1 MNKKN
6 RLLNIWATLFI
17 VLCSVFVFTTCN
29 NTDELS
35 TNILDSGSTTMRAF
49 GPNPALR
56 GQKLTFAGTHLD
68 QITKVILPNNIEI
81 TDIEVVSDKIIRV
94 NIPLETMP
102 GIVQLIGPNNLVI
115 SSKDSLTI
123 SEPVEI
129 TAMTPQPVKAGQV
142 LTIEGNYFD
151 LMTKMIFTDN
161 VTVLAT
167 DPAVKSWTRTK
178 IEVVLPAQASTG
190 NITLQDD
197 AQIPLE
203 YQSPDILQVVLPS
216 VNAVADLTGKKPGD
230 VISIP
235 GKDLDLVVNV
245 QVPNSGNV
253 PFTIDNSTLTF
264 TLPATASDGAVV
276 MIPASNVQVV
286 AANIGVAMPDQVV
299 ATPTTGLRAGNEID
313 IKGINLDMV
322 TDIKFPGVTDAV
334 TPNSKT
340 ATEIKVNMPDMATS
354 GDLVLWTASGR
365 TVSIPIETQKPDVVS
380 YNPTPATGGSVVTL
394 QGHNLDLV
402 STVTFTNNIVV
413 SVTPNAPDN
422 LGVTVPLNAVT
433 GTVVLT
439 MANGETV
446 ECPSLD
452 VTPPPFAYLP
462 NPPGPKAEIHA
473 GQVLTL
479 TAENGDKLTDVQIN
493 GKSIQYIM
501 DVPNN
506 TLTLVV
512 PSSSAGDTE
521 LKLVSSNGE
530 AVYTIP
536 VIGAGV
542 TETVAWEGLLVLSGW
557 NNGSIPNA
565 NFGDARVG
573 DRVRFY
579 ITDVAPGAQVQVF
592 YGDWSSQIAPENDPN
607 YTGGSFKFPDGAT
620 YFEITLTAEM
630 IQGMLNPAWGS
641 DAMVIQGDGVTI
653 YKISLISGNAPAE
666 TAVWNTETVLGWGGT
681 SIPNANFGDP
691 RAGNTLRFYFSS
703 LGADPKLKLYYGDW
717 TGPIIINDPNFVAG
731 GTDDLLSIPA
741 GSAYYDVVLTA
752 DMVQGMMNPA
762 WGSDALILQG
772 QDITLSKITIF

>member
-6 RLLNIWATLFI
+6 KLLNIWAGLFI
-17 VLCSVFVFTTCN
+17 ALCSVFVFTTCN

-68 QITKVILPNNIEI
+68 QITKVILPNNVEI

-94 NIPLETMP
+94 IVPLETMP
-102 GIVQLIGPNNLVI
+102 GIVQLIGPNKLVI

-142 LTIEGNYFD
+142 LTIAGNYFD
-151 LMTKMIFTDN
+151 LMTKLIFTDN

-167 DPAVKSWTRTK
+167 DPAVKSWIRTK
-178 IEVVLPAQASTG
+178 IEIVLPAQAQTG

-203 YQSPDILQVVLPS
+203 YQSPTALQVVLPS
-216 VNAVADLTGKKPGD
+216 VNAVADLTGKRPGD

-286 AANIGVAMPDQVV
+286 VANIGVAMPDQVV
-299 ATPTTGLRAGNEID
+299 ATPATGLRAGNEIT

-334 TPNSKT
+334 TPTSKT
-340 ATEIKVNMPDMATS
+340 ATEIKVNMPDMAIS
-354 GDLVLWTASGR
+354 GNLVLWTASGR
-365 TVSIPIETQKPDVVS
+365 SVAIPIETQKPDVVS
-380 YNPTPATGGSVVTL
+380 YSPAIGGSVVTL

-402 STVTFTNNIVV
+402 STVTFISNLVV
-413 SVTPNAPDN
+413 SVTPSAADN
-422 LGVTVPLNAVT
+422 LDVTVPLNAVS
-433 GTVVLT
+433 GVVILT

-452 VTPPPFAYLP
+452 ITPPPFAYLP

-479 TAENGDKLTDVQIN
+479 TAANGDKLTDVQIN
-493 GKSIQYIM
+493 GQSVTYII
-501 DVPNN
+501 DAPNN
-506 TLTLVV
+506 TLTIIV
-512 PSSSAGDTE
+512 PSSASGNTE
-521 LKLVSSNGE
+521 LKLVSSNGT

-542 TETVAWEGLLVLSGW
+542 TEIVMWEGLLVLSGW
-557 NNGSIPNA
+557 NNGSIPNK

-579 ITDVAPGAQVQVF
+579 ISNVNPAGDGIQVF
-592 YGDWSSQIAPENDPN
+592 YGDWGGQIVPE
-607 YTGGSFKFPDGAT
+607 TIQFADGDT
-620 YFEITLTAEM
+620 YFEITLTADM
-630 IQGMLNPAWGS
+630 IQHMLNPAWGA

-653 YKISLISGNAPAE
+653 YKITLISGNEPTVTTLWTGSVGPIGWSGSDLVGPVDVSLLSAGQTMGIDFVVDSGGGQMEVMAGSWWTGLEGWTAMNGGERYIRDCDPSE
-666 TAVWNTETVLGWGGT
+666 TNIEFVITQTDIDNITQQGSALLICGGGIT
-681 SIPNANFGDP
+681 I
-691 RAGNTLRFYFSS
+691 
-703 LGADPKLKLYYGDW
+703 KKLY
-717 TGPIIINDPNFVAG
+717 V
-731 GTDDLLSIPA
+731 
-741 GSAYYDVVLTA
+741 
-752 DMVQGMMNPA
+752 
-762 WGSDALILQG
+762 
-772 QDITLSKITIF
+772 K